1 MRKLKHSK
9 FKNTG
14 ILFEMLVR
22 QIASDTLNNTPS
34 KSITILKKYFNK
46 NSSLTKELEL
56 YNTLMKEKFNSTNKA
71 TQLLSA
77 VVEARSK
84 ISNTA
89 LNKEKY
95 NLIREIKKYYNLEEF
110 FKATLSDYKAFASIY
125 KVFEYNAA
133 DNPVDYVNTKGR
145 LVEYITSKPNQ
156 LVVEQSKELVEFTK
170 QDKDVRLLS
179 YKILVDR
186 FNKKY
191 STLDKAQ
198 KSLLREYINSDTTSA
213 RLTEYINTE
222 VPNVQ
227 KLLRKYINT
236 VDDKIV
242 KIKLQEMISLL
253 NKLTTVKVLKE
264 QHMLTMMRVYELIKE
279 LKKV

>member
-34 KSITILKKYFNK
+34 KSISILKKYFNK
-46 NSSLTKELEL
+46 NSNLTKELEL
-56 YNTLMKEKFNSTNKA
+56 YNTLMKEKFTSTNKA
-71 TQLLSA
+71 SQLLSA
-77 VVEARSK
+77 VTEARSR
-84 ISNTA
+84 IGNTV

-95 NLIREIKKYYNLEEF
+95 NLIKEIKKHYNLEDF
-110 FKATLSDYKAFASIY
+110 FKSTLSDYKAFASIY
-125 KVFEYNAA
+125 KIFEYSAA
-133 DNPVDYVNTKGR
+133 DNPVDYINTKDK

-156 LVVEQSKELVEFTK
+156 LVTEQSKELVEFTK
-170 QDKDVRLLS
+170 QEKDVRLLS

-191 STLDKAQ
+191 STLDKSQ
-198 KSLLREYINSDTTSA
+198 KSLLREYINNVNTTNH
-213 RLTEYINTE
+213 LLEYISNEIPT
-222 VPNVQ
+222 VQ
-227 KLLRKYINT
+227 KTLKKYLSSI
-236 VDDKIV
+236 DDKIV
-242 KIKLQEMISLL
+242 KIKLQETISLL
-253 NKLTTVKVLKE
+253 TKLTTVKTLKE

-279 LKKV
+279 LKKL